1 MQAAPGKGRGRGR
14 ARVLP
19 GTGGFPVATT
29 ALLTEATRA
38 LQQCRLQHALPE
50 APLPETPPETPSPKS
65 ASPLRPGD
73 HCKAQTKPVLSNGKT
88 ALVQRSDV
96 VGITLAPRAGAFPAR
111 PGYGREGHPIAIL
124 ANHFELQLPT
134 GLFYHY
140 DVDIG
145 SLRHSGA
152 VQSVISKDCK
162 RRVFQL
168 LVRQHEHHLNGNLPV
183 FDGQKNMYT
192 RKSLNFQ
199 KKVFNVTMEEEGRK
213 PDTFVVSIQY
223 AATLDM
229 SLLQA
234 VYDKKLKEVPQAVVQ
249 AFDIVL
255 RYGPSTVHAM
265 VGRSV
270 FTPPGNFSSIGGGLE
285 LWHGYQ
291 TSVRPAQWKPLL
303 NVNTVATA
311 FFEGGPLLELVS
323 KVLGDRRGNLDL
335 NQTRRLNDIQFVKL
349 NKKLKK
355 LKIKVTHLPY
365 PRKYI
370 IERVTR
376 ATANEIEFG
385 DPPITVAAYFASKYR
400 PLRFPYLPC
409 IEVGT
414 KKNYIPLEVCVVL
427 DGQHCRQ
434 KLDENQTAT
443 VVKKAAVPPAERF
456 QNIQGAVRDCIKNNK
471 EYLDHFGIH
480 ISTDPVKVQARVLPA
495 PDVLY
500 KNNVPVSP
508 RNGAWEIQGTEFYQP
523 ANMTKWSVLSL
534 CNTRFCPRPAIEK
547 FVSMVISHGKK
558 LGMSVEPPQA
568 IKECGQNN
576 RLLNVLRK
584 EKETI
589 PGLQIVF
596 VVVVNKSPFYN
607 ELKSAGETEIGVM
620 TQCVTDKSIT
630 NKCNPM
636 LVNNILQKVN
646 AKLGGVNN
654 TIPKSVK
661 SVIFSKPVIVM
672 GADVTHPG
680 AKEFNRPSIAAVV
693 ASTDPFAFRYI
704 TAFRIQ
710 KQNMEVKAR
719 VEIIEDMKNIAK
731 ELLLGFYNANN
742 QIRPHK
748 ILFYRDGV
756 SESQFRQVLDHELA
770 AIRAA
775 CVELEPGYE
784 PGITFLTVQKRHH
797 TRFMP
802 ENRRDGCG
810 KSGNIPPG
818 TTIDTTVTHPVDFDF
833 FLCSHFGI
841 QGTSRPAH
849 YYVLWDDNE
858 FTADALQKLTFGLC
872 HTYARCARSVSI
884 PVPVYYAH
892 HATQRAKCYV
902 DARSD
907 IYDSAGSSSGGS
919 LPSMDFLDAAI
930 SVQSLMKG
938 AMFFV

>member
-1 MQAAPGKGRGRGR
+1 MPGAHSHAQHQA
-14 ARVLP
+14 
-19 GTGGFPVATT
+19 
-29 ALLTEATRA
+29 
-38 LQQCRLQHALPE
+38 
-50 APLPETPPETPSPKS
+50 
-65 ASPLRPGD
+65 
-73 HCKAQTKPVLSNGKT
+73 KPVLSSGKT
-88 ALVQRSDV
+88 ALVQRSDA
-96 VGITLAPRAGAFPAR
+96 VGITLAPRAEAFPAR
-111 PGYGREGHPIAIL
+111 PGYGRDGHPIALL

-140 DVDIG
+140 DVEIG

-152 VQSVISKDCK
+152 VQPVISKDCK
-162 RRVFQL
+162 RRAFQL

-192 RKSLNFQ
+192 RKLLNFQ
-199 KKVFNVTMEEEGRK
+199 KKVFNVTMEEEGWK
-213 PDTFVVSIQY
+213 PDTFVVCIQY

-270 FTPPGNFSSIGGGLE
+270 FTPPRNYGGIGGGLE

-323 KVLGDRRGNLDL
+323 KVLGDRKGNLDL
-335 NQTRRLNDIQFVKL
+335 NQSRKLNDIQFVKL
-349 NKKLKK
+349 NKKLRK
-355 LKIKVTHLPY
+355 LKVKVTHLPY
-365 PRKYI
+365 PRKYV

-385 DPPITVAAYFASKYR
+385 DPPTTVAAYFGSKYR
-400 PLRFPYLPC
+400 PLKFPFLPC

-414 KKNYIPLEVCVVL
+414 KKTFIPWEVCVVL

-456 QNIQGAVRDCIKNNK
+456 QNIQAAVQDCINNNK
-471 EYLDHFGIH
+471 EYLDHFGIR
-480 ISTDPVKVQARVLPA
+480 ISTNPVKLKARVLPA

-500 KNNVPVSP
+500 KDNVPVSP
-508 RNGAWEIQGTEFYQP
+508 RNGAWELEGTEFYRP
-523 ANMTKWSVLSL
+523 ASMTKWSVLSL
-534 CNTRFCPRPAIEK
+534 CSPRFCPRPAIDK
-547 FVSMVISHGKK
+547 FVSMVVSYGKK
-558 LGMSVEPPQA
+558 LGMSVEEPQD
-568 IKECGQNN
+568 IKECGQTNQM
-576 RLLNVLRK
+576 LDLLRK
-584 EKETI
+584 EKEAI
-589 PGLQIVF
+589 PGLQIIF
-596 VVVVNKSPFYN
+596 VVVVNKSPIYN
-607 ELKSAGETEIGVM
+607 ELKSAAETEIGVM

-630 NKCNPM
+630 TKCDPM
-636 LVNNILQKVN
+636 VVVNILQKVN

-654 TIPKSVK
+654 TLPKSVR
-661 SVIFSKPVIVM
+661 SIIFSTPVIVM
-672 GADVTHPG
+672 GSDVTHPG

-704 TAFRIQ
+704 TALRIQ

-719 VEIIEDMKNIAK
+719 VEIIKDMKNIVK
-731 ELLLGFYNANN
+731 ELLLGFYTANN
-742 QIRPHK
+742 QVRPQK

-775 CVELEPGYE
+775 CMELEPEYK

-833 FLCSHFGI
+833 FLCSHSGI

-849 YYVLWDDNE
+849 YYVLWYDNE
-858 FTADALQKLTFGLC
+858 FTADALQKLTYGLC

-892 HATQRAKCYV
+892 HAAQRAKCYV
-902 DARSD
+902 DACSD
-907 IYDSAGSSSGGS
+907 IYDSSGSSSCGS
-919 LPSMDFLDAAI
+919 LPSMDFLDAAV
-930 SVQSLMKG
+930 SVQSLMKE